1 VLRVEIDPE
10 HGFPDVERGNNVW
23 AGGR

>member
-1 VLRVEIDPE
+1 VLRVEINPE